1 MKLILVRHGETHWNT
16 LNKLQ
21 SFTDNELNV
30 NGHNQAKKTASKLK
44 TIHIDKIISSP
55 LIRAIQT
62 AEPLAQKHNIEIE
75 IDQRITERNYGE
87 LEGQN
92 YLELVEF
99 MKPIIKEGSFSKYN
113 IEEPLDFKKRISEFW
128 EELHDAHFGKTVVL
142 VSHSGTFKM
151 LLSIIQN
158 ESYEIMRK
166 KIHKTNASISTI
178 EFSEP
183 NVISLLDIG
192 YDKHL
197 ED

>member
-21 SFTDNELNV
+21 SFTDNELNT

-62 AEPLAQKHNIEIE
+62 AEPLAQKHSIEIE

-128 EELHDAHFGKTVVL
+128 EELHEKYFGKTVVL

-197 ED
+197 VD

>member
-1 MKLILVRHGETHWNT
+1 
-16 LNKLQ
+16 NKLQ

-197 ED
+197 VD

>member
-21 SFTDNELNV
+21 SFTDNELNA
-30 NGHNQAKKTASKLK
+30 NGHSQAKKTALKLK
-44 TIHIDKIISSP
+44 NIPIDKIISSP

-62 AEPLAQKHNIEIE
+62 AEPLAKQHTLEVE

-99 MKPIIKEGSFSKYN
+99 MKPIIKEGNFSKYN
-113 IEEPLDFKKRISEFW
+113 IEEPLEFKKRINSFW
-128 EELHDAHFGKTVVL
+128 EELHSNYFGKTIVL

-151 LLSIIQN
+151 LLSIIQR

>member
-21 SFTDNELNV
+21 SFTDNELNA

-62 AEPLAQKHNIEIE
+62 AEPLAQKHTIEIE

-113 IEEPLDFKKRISEFW
+113 IEEPLDFKKRITEFW
-128 EELHDAHFGKTVVL
+128 EELHEKYFGKTVVL

-197 ED
+197 VD